1 MAEKQLN
8 NYEKKLFDMIFIIIS
23 TLILIILNHYGL
35 LEKYLGFALIPILIA
50 YILGQYSERKFK
62 K

>member
-1 MAEKQLN
+1 MK
-8 NYEKKLFDMIFIIIS
+8 KKLFDMIFIIIS